1 MVCELLTT
9 IKLVTSADT
18 LTGMVSVIGGSQP
31 GSSNDVA
38 VVVVTCDVYSDLWEP
53 FIKCFENYWPDC
65 PYSKYLV
72 TETLHCDVPFFAET
86 FTAGRV
92 IWTDRLNFALS
103 RINQDNLIVLCEDYL
118 LCDRVSNEKIQLFVD
133 VLKKYGAG
141 NLRLS
146 PSPFP
151 DHLLPGEDGIGKIS
165 KGTQYRISTQVG
177 IWNRQYLL
185 QFTDLHV
192 NAWNF
197 ERIGSAFSNN
207 LEPPILST
215 TKQFFPFIDS
225 VHKGKWEIDGV
236 QLCERNNISID
247 FSHRRAMTNFDYV
260 IKHGKGLIIDLA
272 PKLITNL
279 INVKTQIKRL
289 FSARP

>member
-1 MVCELLTT
+1 MVPAC
-9 IKLVTSADT
+9 AD
-18 LTGMVSVIGGSQP
+18 SQL
-31 GSSNDVA
+31 GRSNDIA
-38 VVVVTCDVYSDLWEP
+38 VVVMSCDDYSDLWEP
-53 FIKCFENYWPDC
+53 FIKCFEIYWPDC
-65 PYSKYLV
+65 PYPKYLV
-72 TETLHCDVPFFAET
+72 TENFRCDVPFFAET
-86 FTAGRV
+86 FTAGGV
-92 IWTDRLNFALS
+92 IWTDRLKFALS
-103 RINQDNLIVLCEDYL
+103 KIKQDNLIVFCEDYL
-118 LCDRVSNEKIQLFVD
+118 LCDRVNNEKIQLFVD

-151 DHLLPGEDGIGKIS
+151 DHLLQGEDEIGEIN
-165 KGTQYRISTQVG
+165 KGTQYRISTQTG

-197 ERIGSAFSNN
+197 ERVGSALSNN
-207 LEPPILST
+207 FEPPILST

-225 VHKGKWEIDGV
+225 VHKGKWEVDGV

-260 IKHGKGLIIDLA
+260 IKHSKGLIIDLA

-279 INVKTQIKRL
+279 INVKTRIKRL
-289 FSARP
+289 FSKRT